1 MNREEAK
8 AKALAQ
14 YDGDLSSLDWD
25 DGFSDGWS
33 ARGCPNLQPVIDWL
47 VNGCDPIK
55 AAEELRIYQAMRDA
69 K

>member
-1 MNREEAK
+1 MTRDEAK
-8 AKALAQ
+8 AKALGQ

-25 DGFSDGWS
+25 DGFSDGWA

-47 VNGCDPIK
+47 ERGCDPIQ
-55 AAEELRIYQAMRDA
+55 AAKELRIYQSRRDE